1 MLLSEN
7 IIHKSLEPEKVWE
20 KFNEVLSDYEDNWM
34 AHEND
39 FEEIILNSFSVKY
52 PGRTVEKEHTTVD
65 MSETEEI
72 SKFEPLLKAKINNY
86 STTLQKWQGYVK
98 QVDYDERKFEAILND
113 MTEGGTNEIAEF
125 DFNDVSPD
133 DRKLIQDGAVF
144 YWSIGYSNHNG
155 QTKKESLLR
164 FQRVVEWSEED
175 YDIASDRASDLNENL
190 NIQ

>member
-7 IIHKSLEPEKVWE
+7 IFHKSLEIDKVWE
-20 KFNEVLSDYEDNWM
+20 KFNEVLSEYEDIWT
-34 AHEND
+34 AYEND
-39 FEEIILNSFSVKY
+39 FDEVMQESFSVKY
-52 PGRTVEKEHTTVD
+52 LGRTVEKEYTTVD
-65 MSETEEI
+65 MSETEEV
-72 SKFEPLLKAKINNY
+72 SKFEPLLKGKINNY

-98 QVDYDERKFEAILND
+98 QVDYDEGKFEAILND